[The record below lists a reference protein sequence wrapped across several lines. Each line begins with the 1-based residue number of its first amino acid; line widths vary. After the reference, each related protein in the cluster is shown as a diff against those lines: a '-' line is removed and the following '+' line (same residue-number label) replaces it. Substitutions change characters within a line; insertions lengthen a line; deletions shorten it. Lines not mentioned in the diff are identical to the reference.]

1 MYKKM
6 SGWLSNDVAIDLG
19 TANTVVHVKG
29 LGIVLNEPSVVAV
42 DNQTRKVVAV
52 GIDAKSMLGKTP
64 DHITAVR
71 PMKDG
76 VIADF
81 QVTEI
86 MLREFIRK
94 AQRKRRFVKP
104 RIVICVPSGIT
115 EVEKRAVR
123 DSAEHAGAREV
134 FLVAEP
140 IAAAIGVG
148 LPVNRPSG
156 NMIIDIGG
164 GTTEIAV
171 IALDGIVCDTSIRV
185 GGDEMDESIIT
196 YIKKTYNL
204 LVGDLTAENVKKTIG
219 SAAPLP
225 EELEMEIKGRDLVA
239 GIPKTL
245 RISSV
250 EIREALREPIMQIV
264 DALRLALERCPPEL
278 SADIVDRGIVMTGG
292 GSLLRELETLLKEET
307 NLPINTVDD
316 PLSCVVLRA
325 CCSTGHGGEG
335 WTVFRGLFGRYRDRT
350 LLGLVAILSCL
361 LLSLDQDTRLG
372 LARQLGSTLYAPIQ
386 ALAHSAEELV
396 RLRGEN
402 RQLRRVVA
410 TLNLERQRLMHFRDE
425 AAELRR
431 VAGFATERFPWLQPC
446 EIVGHSTDRFQS
458 ALQLSC
464 GADDSLDVDMPVA
477 AYAGLV
483 GRVRQV
489 TSTRS
494 LVQTLASP
502 DIAVSVIDER
512 SNVVGI
518 LRWVRG
524 NQFKLDRVDAV
535 EDVLVGDPLVT
546 SGLGG
551 VYPRGIP
558 VGVVSG
564 VEVSLDG
571 LFLQVGV
578 RPHVDFAGL
587 KDVFVVREVVDWQDS
602 ALYSEEER
610 ALLREL
616 TPPPVTALQKEDG

>member
-1 MYKKM
+1 
-6 SGWLSNDVAIDLG
+6 
-19 TANTVVHVKG
+19 
-29 LGIVLNEPSVVAV
+29 
-42 DNQTRKVVAV
+42 
-52 GIDAKSMLGKTP
+52 
-64 DHITAVR
+64 
-71 PMKDG
+71 
-76 VIADF
+76 
-81 QVTEI
+81 
-86 MLREFIRK
+86 
-94 AQRKRRFVKP
+94 
-104 RIVICVPSGIT
+104 
-115 EVEKRAVR
+115 
-123 DSAEHAGAREV
+123 
-134 FLVAEP
+134 
-140 IAAAIGVG
+140 
-148 LPVNRPSG
+148 
-156 NMIIDIGG
+156 
-164 GTTEIAV
+164 
-171 IALDGIVCDTSIRV
+171 
-185 GGDEMDESIIT
+185 
-196 YIKKTYNL
+196 
-204 LVGDLTAENVKKTIG
+204 
-219 SAAPLP
+219 
-225 EELEMEIKGRDLVA
+225 
-239 GIPKTL
+239 
-245 RISSV
+245 
-250 EIREALREPIMQIV
+250 
-264 DALRLALERCPPEL
+264 
-278 SADIVDRGIVMTGG
+278 
-292 GSLLRELETLLKEET
+292 
-307 NLPINTVDD
+307 
-316 PLSCVVLRA
+316 
-325 CCSTGHGGEG
+325 
-335 WTVFRGLFGRYRDRT
+335 LFGRYRDRT

-396 RLRGEN
+396 RLRGD
-402 RQLRRVVA
+402 
-410 TLNLERQRLMHFRDE
+410 LMHFRDE